1 MSKMR
6 GGWVGDAGDIGA
18 APELLS
24 VPVGRPALM
33 LWMDDRRLAPS
44 VIVVDFGD
52 ELLLGLLG
60 VLIGR
65 DISAAAMSHSSS
77 VHKAILRGVSVLS
90 LNRIGVVTGN

>member
-1 MSKMR
+1 ME
-6 GGWVGDAGDIGA
+6 A

-24 VPVGRPALM
+24 EPVGQ

-44 VIVVDFGD
+44 VIAVDFGD

-60 VLIGR
+60 VLLGR

-77 VHKAILRGVSVLS
+77 VHTAILRW
-90 LNRIGVVTGN
+90 